1 MYTWIDMLVGL
12 YRRTVDAL
20 LIFVC
25 IFEVREQAHP
35 APPPPWKTKRE
46 KEKKNWKGLT
56 AFSVISALF
65 KTVKLTYFKS
75 DQFQLRLA
83 PKKPTPPP
91 PGTVF
96 FSPGWQIRRAG
107 DSWAVKSFG
116 GGGGTKKEGKS
127 TAICQQCNIFHC
139 LHSWIVPFWAF

>member
-35 APPPPWKTKRE
+35 APPLLERRKE
-46 KEKKNWKGLT
+46 KKKKNWKGIT

-75 DQFQLRLA
+75 DQFPLRLA
-83 PKKPTPPP
+83 PKKPPPPP
-91 PGTVF
+91 PGTI
-96 FSPGWQIRRAG
+96 FSPLDGKFAG
-107 DSWAVKSFG
+107 LGTLDLSNPP
-116 GGGGTKKEGKS
+116 GGGTKKEGKS

-139 LHSWIVPFWAF
+139 LHSWIVPFWAL

>member
-35 APPPPWKTKRE
+35 APPLLERR
-46 KEKKNWKGLT
+46 KEKKKKYWKGLT

-75 DQFQLRLA
+75 DQFQLCLA
-83 PKKPTPPP
+83 PKKPNPPP
-91 PGTVF
+91 PGTIF
-96 FSPGWQIRRAG
+96 FSLGWQIRGAG
-107 DSWAVKSFG
+107 DSWAVKSP